1 MQVYGQVWLG
11 QINKIFNLF
20 MSAFRLMT
28 KLFTFTS
35 KGWKIK
41 GKGKLRGERERK
53 SAGGEGRR
61 WAREKREIYLP

>member
-1 MQVYGQVWLG
+1 
-11 QINKIFNLF
+11 